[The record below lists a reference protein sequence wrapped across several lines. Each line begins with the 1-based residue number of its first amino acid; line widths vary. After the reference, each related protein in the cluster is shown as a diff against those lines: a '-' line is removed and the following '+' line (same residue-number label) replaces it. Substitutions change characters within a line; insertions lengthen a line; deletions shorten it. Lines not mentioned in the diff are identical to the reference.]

1 MKLSVTFIVI
11 LLLSVVS
18 ISSQDNDMKWS
29 VSFNSSVVLF
39 DQEGI
44 DKVKDGLNS
53 QFPSLQISRKIG
65 ANLSVDLIYT
75 IEMIEVIKGV
85 NAFP

>member
-1 MKLSVTFIVI
+1 MKRKLSVTFIVVF
-11 LLLSVVS
+11 LLSVVS

-29 VSFNSSVVLF
+29 VSFNYSAVLF

-53 QFPSLQISRKIG
+53 QFPS
-65 ANLSVDLIYT
+65 V
-75 IEMIEVIKGV
+75 
-85 NAFP
+85 